1 MGERGICLFF
11 NLCFYCGGIV
21 GGLRVMTEKEQEQ
34 EQLNELFT
42 DQLKVIID
50 SLEEQVKINRMLIE
64 KLNKLEKQ
72 RVLLC

>member
-1 MGERGICLFF
+1 M
-11 NLCFYCGGIV
+11 
-21 GGLRVMTEKEQEQ
+21 KEQEQ

-42 DQLKVIID
+42 DQLKHIID

>member
-1 MGERGICLFF
+1 M
-11 NLCFYCGGIV
+11 
-21 GGLRVMTEKEQEQ
+21 KEQEQ

-72 RVLLC
+72 GVLLC

>member
-1 MGERGICLFF
+1 
-11 NLCFYCGGIV
+11 
-21 GGLRVMTEKEQEQ
+21 MTEKEQ

-72 RVLLC
+72 GVLLC